1 MTVSTLKS
9 SKIFYI
15 VFYCFTLCFFTL
27 NACYALANNKVPNGN
42 VPNEN
47 TAANN
52 ISNSN
57 NDSSNNLMTKAFTPT
72 KQFSDFERLVATK
85 MALDIRYY
93 CPEASSK
100 SEQTKQSGSTKHCL
114 QPVTKLPQALAD
126 MLTVTGLGSVVLF
139 AENLVTTKQIVQLT
153 YDLQQAAVKSQSGK
167 PLIISIDQEGGRVV
181 RLPHATSFAGNM
193 AIGATYAD
201 HGVTFATQTSTVI
214 AKELAALGFN
224 NNYAPVVDV
233 NTNAANPVINTRS
246 FGEDPQKVAALGV
259 AAVNGFQQNGVMA
272 TLKHFPGHGDTHVDS
287 HLGLPL
293 VAHDLATIEKQDLAP
308 FQWAIKHSKPAMIM
322 TAHIQYPALDDS
334 TILNNAGEKIIRPA
348 TMSRKI
354 LTDLLREKMG
364 FDGIIATDALDMAG
378 IAHYFDDVTAVV
390 ETFIAGADL
399 AVMPFKI
406 RKVEDIDKFYQFIK
420 DVGQRLQ
427 QKINSNTLLSA
438 ELTQSIARINRYKTK
453 YCQLPKTS
461 LAKQITSAQQII
473 AQPEHLALE
482 QTLANN
488 AVAQLTAKQNS
499 LPVDMAD
506 INRIHLFVLSWQEFS
521 ALKQAIINQW
531 QRVGKA
537 PPAVSATVVADGDTQ
552 AQLQSG
558 EKLAKADLVIATV
571 DTKIASAVHSVV
583 DTGGA
588 EDLLTQITSMQHKQ
602 DKVGYRLLL
611 SSQLQQAQKQ
621 KVPSVLIAKGSPYLL
636 HPYSKLTDTILVTF
650 DDHIYQKIDEK
661 TKVEQMYSSGYTASV
676 AIVFGQQKALGE
688 LPVSLQ

>member
-1 MTVSTLKS
+1 MTGSTLKS
-9 SKIFYI
+9 SKTYYL
-15 VFYCFTLCFFTL
+15 VFYFFTLCFFTL

-93 CPEASSK
+93 CLETSSQ
-100 SEQTKQSGSTKHCL
+100 SERKRQSGSTKHCL
-114 QPVTKLPQALAD
+114 KPVTKLPQALAD
-126 MLTVTGLGSVVLF
+126 MVTVTGLGSVVLF

-153 YDLQQAAVKSQSGK
+153 YDLQQAAVKSASGK

-214 AKELAALGFN
+214 AKELTALGFN

-246 FGEDPQKVAALGV
+246 FGEDPQQVAELGV

-334 TILNNAGEKIIRPA
+334 TIVNNAGEKIIRPA

-354 LTDLLREKMG
+354 LTDLLREKMA

-390 ETFIAGADL
+390 ETFVAGADL
-399 AVMPFKI
+399 AVMPFKV

-420 DVGQRLQ
+420 DVAQRLQ
-427 QKINSNTLLSA
+427 QKFNSNTLLSA
-438 ELTQSIARINRYKTK
+438 ELTQSIARINRYKAQ
-453 YCQLPKTS
+453 YCQLPKIS
-461 LAKQITSAQQII
+461 LAKQILLAEQLI

-482 QTLANN
+482 QTLADN
-488 AVAQLTAKQNS
+488 AVVQLTANQNS
-499 LPVDMAD
+499 LPVNMAE
-506 INRIHLFVLSWQEFS
+506 INRIHLFVLNWQEFS

-531 QRVGKA
+531 QRADKSA
-537 PPAVSATVVADGDTQ
+537 PEVSATVVAQGDTQ

-611 SSQLQQAQKQ
+611 SSQLQQAQKK

-636 HPYSKLTDTILVTF
+636 HPYSQLTDTILVTF
-650 DDHIYQKIDEK
+650 DDHIYQKRDEK
-661 TKVEQMYSSGYTASV
+661 SNTEQAYSSGYTTSM
-676 AIVFGQQKALGE
+676 AIIFGQQKARGK
-688 LPVSLQ
+688 LPISLQ

>member
-1 MTVSTLKS
+1 MTGSALKS

-93 CPEASSK
+93 CLEASSK

-126 MLTVTGLGSVVLF
+126 MVTVTGLGSVVLF

-214 AKELAALGFN
+214 AKELTALGFN

-246 FGEDPQKVAALGV
+246 FGEDPQQVAELGV

-334 TILNNAGEKIIRPA
+334 TIVNNAGEKIIRPA

-354 LTDLLREKMG
+354 LTDLLREKMA
-364 FDGIIATDALDMAG
+364 FDGIIVTDALDMAG
-378 IAHYFDDVTAVV
+378 IAHYFDEVTAVV
-390 ETFIAGADL
+390 ETFVAGADL

-406 RKVEDIDKFYQFIK
+406 RKVEDIEQFYQFIK
-420 DVGQRLQ
+420 DVAQRLQ
-427 QKINSNTLLSA
+427 QKIDNNELLSA
-438 ELTQSIARINRYKTK
+438 ELTQSINRINRYKAQ
-453 YCQLPKTS
+453 YCQLPKISVAQKIT
-461 LAKQITSAQQII
+461 LAEQLI
-473 AQPEHLALE
+473 AQPEHLSLE
-482 QTLANN
+482 QSLADN
-488 AVAQLTAKQNS
+488 AVVQLKAKQNS
-499 LPVDMAD
+499 LPIHVAE
-506 INRIHLFVLSWQEFS
+506 INRIHLFVLNWQEFG
-521 ALKQAIINQW
+521 ALKQAITHQW
-531 QRVGKA
+531 QSAGKA
-537 PPAVSATVVADGDTQ
+537 VPAVSATVVAQGDAQ
-552 AQLQSG
+552 SQLQSG

-571 DTKIASAVHSVV
+571 DTKIASAVSSAV
-583 DTGGA
+583 DMGGA
-588 EDLLTQITSMQHKQ
+588 EDLLTQVISMRNAQ
-602 DKVGYRLLL
+602 DKLGYGQLL
-611 SSQLQQAQKQ
+611 SYQLQQAKKQ

-636 HPYSKLTDTILVTF
+636 QPYIDVASTVLVTF
-650 DDHIYQKIDEK
+650 DDHIYQKRDQQTNTEHA
-661 TKVEQMYSSGYTASV
+661 YSSGYTTSM
-676 AIVFGQQKALGE
+676 AIIFGKQKARGI

>member
-1 MTVSTLKS
+1 MTSSTLKS
-9 SKIFYI
+9 RKTSYIF
-15 VFYCFTLCFFTL
+15 FYFFTLCLFSI
-27 NACYALANNKVPNGN
+27 NACYALPYNKVS
-42 VPNEN
+42 NEN
-47 TAANN
+47 MPNKYVSNTNN
-52 ISNSN
+52 N
-57 NDSSNNLMTKAFTPT
+57 SSNDFMTKVLTSTIPL
-72 KQFSDFERLVATK
+72 SEFERLVATK

-100 SEQTKQSGSTKHCL
+100 SERTKQLGSTKNCL
-114 QPVTKLPQALAD
+114 QPVTKLPKALAD
-126 MLTVTGLGSVVLF
+126 MVTVTGLGSVVLF

-214 AKELAALGFN
+214 AKELTALGFN

-246 FGEDPQKVAALGV
+246 FGEDPQQVAELGV

-334 TILNNAGEKIIRPA
+334 TIVNNAGEKIIRPA

-354 LTDLLREKMG
+354 LTDLLREKMA

-390 ETFIAGADL
+390 ETFVAGADL

-406 RKVEDIDKFYQFIK
+406 RKVEDIEQFYQFIK
-420 DVGQRLQ
+420 DVAQSLQ
-427 QKINSNTLLSA
+427 QKFNSNTVLSA
-438 ELTQSIARINRYKTK
+438 ELTQSITRINRYKAQ
-453 YCQLPKTS
+453 YCQLPKIS
-461 LAKQITSAQQII
+461 LAKQILLAEQLI

-482 QTLANN
+482 QTLADN
-488 AVAQLTAKQNS
+488 AVVQLTANQNS
-499 LPVDMAD
+499 LPVNMAE
-506 INRIHLFVLSWQEFS
+506 INRIHLFVLNWQEFS

-531 QRVGKA
+531 QRAGKSA
-537 PPAVSATVVADGDTQ
+537 PEVSATVVAQGDTQ

-558 EKLAKADLVIATV
+558 AKLAKADIVIATV

-611 SSQLQQAQKQ
+611 SSQLQQAQKK

-636 HPYSKLTDTILVTF
+636 HPYSQLTDTILVTF
-650 DDHIYQKIDEK
+650 DDHIYQKRDEK
-661 TKVEQMYSSGYTASV
+661 SNTEQAYSSGYTTSM
-676 AIVFGQQKALGE
+676 AIIFGQQKARGK
-688 LPVSLQ
+688 LPISLQ